1 MNILQ
6 NQTVFITGASSGI
19 GRAAAI
25 AFAKEGC
32 DLLLCARRMNRLEEL
47 KQEIHSQ
54 FPEIDIH
61 IFELDVRDQKGVHL
75 ALTMLPEEW
84 RMIDILVNNAGLSR
98 GLDKFQDAL
107 LSDWEEMIDTNVK
120 GLLYVTREIVPGMVI
135 RQKGHIINIG
145 SIAGHEV
152 YPRGNVYAASKFAV
166 DAITKGLRMDLVDT
180 PLRVTTIDPGL
191 VETEF
196 SKVRFHGDEEKAA
209 QVYKTIK
216 ALMAEDI
223 ADAIVWSAS
232 RPAHV
237 QVAEII
243 IFPTAQASAAVVHR
257 TV

>member
-1 MNILQ
+1 MNLKS
-6 NQTVFITGASSGI
+6 QTVFITGASSGI

-32 DLLLCARRMNRLEEL
+32 DLLLCARRMNLLEEL
-47 KQEIHSQ
+47 KAEIHSKN
-54 FPEIDIH
+54 PEIDIH
-61 IFELDVRDQKGVHL
+61 IFELDVRDQKAVHL
-75 ALTMLPEEW
+75 ALTTLPEEW

-107 LSDWEEMIDTNVK
+107 LSDWEEMLDTNVK
-120 GLLYVTREIVPGMVI
+120 GLLYITREIVPGMII
-135 RQKGHIINIG
+135 RGKGHIINIG

-152 YPRGNVYAASKFAV
+152 YPKGNIYCASKFAV

-216 ALMAEDI
+216 ALSADDI

-232 RPAHV
+232 RPDHV